1 MDAKGAAD
9 FSRLSA
15 ISYQLS
21 AISYQLS
28 AISYQ
33 AMGYVPASKPLVA
46 QARSLCYLE
55 VLLNKI
61 ADC

>member
-1 MDAKGAAD
+1 MFICQLSAI
-9 FSRLSA
+9 SYQLSA

-33 AMGYVPASKPLVA
+33 ARNLCHDPWTA
-46 QARSLCYLE
+46 QT
-55 VLLNKI
+55 LNPH
-61 ADC
+61 